1 LRVPS
6 RELSNMSQKVTDRVA
21 SSKFRGTREQMSQS
35 SYKDLIAWQ
44 KGMELVAMIY
54 DATQTFPSHEQFGLT
69 SQLRRAAVSVPSNI
83 AEGKAHYSNRD
94 FVRFLRH
101 ARGSLAEIETQ
112 VLISQQRTYLN
123 AETTTRLTQKIDE
136 LGRILSG
143 LITSLSDHDR
153 TED

>member
-1 LRVPS
+1 
-6 RELSNMSQKVTDRVA
+6 M
-21 SSKFRGTREQMSQS
+21 GQS

-44 KGMELVAMIY
+44 KGMELVAAIY
-54 DATQTFPSHEQFGLT
+54 DATHGFPSHEQFGLI

-112 VLISQQRTYLN
+112 VLIALQRKYLDT
-123 AETTTRLTQKIDE
+123 ETVNKLTQKIDE

-143 LITSLSDHDR
+143 LINSLNKSEPTRDSGLR
-153 TED
+153 TKD

>member
-1 LRVPS
+1 
-6 RELSNMSQKVTDRVA
+6 
-21 SSKFRGTREQMSQS
+21 MSQS

-44 KGMELVAMIY
+44 KGMGLVAAIY
-54 DATQTFPSHEQFGLT
+54 DATEGFPPHEQFGLV
-69 SQLRRAAVSVPSNI
+69 SQMRRAAVSVPSNI

-112 VLISQQRTYLN
+112 VLIAQQRQYLP
-123 AETTTRLTQKIDE
+123 ATTTTKLTQQLDE

-143 LITSLSDHDR
+143 LINSLKERERAQDPELGTQD
-153 TED
+153 

>member
-1 LRVPS
+1 
-6 RELSNMSQKVTDRVA
+6 MK
-21 SSKFRGTREQMSQS
+21 QS

-44 KGMELVAMIY
+44 KGMQLVAMVY
-54 DATQTFPSHEQFGLT
+54 DATDGFPPHELYGLV

-83 AEGKAHYSNRD
+83 AEGKAHYSNRE

-112 VLISQQRTYLN
+112 ILIAEMRKYLQ
-123 AETTTRLTQKIDE
+123 ADQVAQLARQIDE

-143 LITSLSDHDR
+143 LINSLKEHGSAQDTGLGAQD
-153 TED
+153 